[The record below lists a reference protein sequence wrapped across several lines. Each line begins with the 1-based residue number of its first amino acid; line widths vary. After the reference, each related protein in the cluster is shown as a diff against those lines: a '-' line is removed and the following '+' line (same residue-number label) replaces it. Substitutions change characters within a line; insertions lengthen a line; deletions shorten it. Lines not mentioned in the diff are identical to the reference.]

1 MILQCTV
8 HGTILIIEGKKHT
21 IQPPPGSYGYPCRLV
36 SDPHPTEG
44 EHGGCQI
51 VELEVE

>member
-1 MILQCTV
+1 MKLICKV
-8 HGTILIIEGKKHT
+8 HQVTLIIKGNKRT

-44 EHGGCQI
+44 KAGDCEI
-51 VELEVE
+51 VKED